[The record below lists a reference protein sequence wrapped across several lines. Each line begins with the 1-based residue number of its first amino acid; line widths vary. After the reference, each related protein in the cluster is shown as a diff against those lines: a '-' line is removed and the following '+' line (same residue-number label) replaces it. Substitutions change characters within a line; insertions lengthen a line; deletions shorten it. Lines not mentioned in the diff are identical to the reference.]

1 MTTETLHARLWG
13 QRARDWADVQ
23 EAMVRP
29 VYDAVLAAL
38 DPKPGLCLL
47 DVGCGAGLFAQLTA
61 GYGAVV
67 CGIDAAG
74 PMLDIAADRVPAGEF
89 RKGDLEALPYPDG
102 YFDVVTGFNAF
113 QFAANPSRALAE
125 AARVVRP
132 GGAVVVVT
140 WGEPALMP
148 AASVITALRPLLPPP
163 PANAPGPFALS
174 DRAALTCFAEGA
186 GLQPEQVIDIESPFQ
201 YPNLT
206 TALRGLNSSGVAAAA
221 MERAGE
227 DAVTAAHA
235 AALAPFLKPDKSYLI
250 AATFRC
256 LIARRAL
263 S

>member
-1 MTTETLHARLWG
+1 MTTETLHAHLWG

-29 VYDAVLAAL
+29 VYDAVLEAL
-38 DPKPGLCLL
+38 DPKPGLRLL
-47 DVGCGAGLFAQLTA
+47 DVGCGTGLFAQLAA
-61 GYGAVV
+61 GSGAVV
-67 CGIDAAG
+67 CGLDAAE
-74 PMLDIAADRVPAGEF
+74 PMLDIAANRVPAGEF
-89 RKGDLEALPYPDG
+89 CTGDLEALPYRDSR
-102 YFDVVTGFNAF
+102 FDVVTGFNAF

-125 AARVVRP
+125 AARVVQP

-140 WGEPALMP
+140 WGEPSHMP

-174 DRAALTCFAEGA
+174 DRAALTGFAEGI

-201 YPNLT
+201 YPDLA
-206 TALRGLNSSGVAAAA
+206 TALRGLNSSGVAVAA

-227 DAVTAAHA
+227 DAVTAAHTA
-235 AALAPFLKPDKSYLI
+235 AMAPFRMWDGSYLVP
-250 AATFRC
+250 ATFLC
-256 LIARRAL
+256 LIARRAV